1 MVRVELASPARN
13 DEFLV
18 VVALDPLQP
27 LLHGLHGRRLPATT
41 AKQIEGFDQLRE
53 QDEVGSPCR
62 RSRADVP
69 GEYRQR
75 RVGSSGVPAS
85 SVFGPSRGDAFKDS
99 FVLPDKA
106 SEKLEG
112 ISNGD
117 L

>member
-1 MVRVELASPARN
+1 RPRAGSPATR
-13 DEFLV
+13 
-18 VVALDPLQP
+18 
-27 LLHGLHGRRLPATT
+27 AT
-41 AKQIEGFDQLRE
+41 QVEGFDKLPE
-53 QDEVGSPCR
+53 QDEVGRPCR
-62 RSRADVP
+62 RSGADVP

-112 ISNGD
+112 IGDGD
-117 L
+117 LQSPARFLRPLEEPIELFRARETFE